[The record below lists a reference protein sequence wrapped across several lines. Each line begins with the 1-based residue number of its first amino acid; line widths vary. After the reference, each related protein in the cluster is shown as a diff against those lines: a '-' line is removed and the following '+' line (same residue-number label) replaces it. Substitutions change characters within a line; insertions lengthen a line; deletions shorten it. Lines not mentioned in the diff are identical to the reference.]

1 MPRRPRPSGPQLDAA
16 SAWSPL
22 RLPLFRSLWIATVA
36 SNLGTWL
43 QGVGAAWLMTTL
55 APSPTLVALVQA
67 ATSLPMFLL
76 SLPAGALAD
85 VYDRRRL
92 LLAAQAWML
101 VGAALLAAFTLA
113 GWTTPWLLLALT
125 SVLGLGAAIN
135 QPAWQAIIPE
145 LVPREELGRAV
156 ALGSVAFNIARAV
169 GPALGGLLVATAGP
183 AFNFLLNA
191 ASFAGVIVVLYRW
204 KRPREESV
212 LPAER
217 VLGAMRT
224 GLRYVRHSPA
234 VLAVIARG
242 AAFVLCA
249 SSLWALL
256 PVVARQDLGTGPAG
270 YGLLLAA
277 LGAGAVTAAFV
288 LPHLR
293 RGRSTEPLVAVAA
306 IAFAGATLALA
317 WVRSFPLL
325 IAALFLAGGAW
336 MALLSSLNVAIQTLV
351 PAWVRA
357 RSLSVYM
364 LFFFGGLTGGSA
376 LWGALAERFDTS
388 WSLTASA
395 AGILLGLAAT
405 GHLHLPA
412 GEGLDL
418 APSRQWPAP
427 LVRADLEPER
437 GPVMVLVHFRIDP
450 ARADE
455 FRRTMSARRRIR
467 LRDGALQWGL
477 FADSAEDGHYTE
489 VFLVKSW
496 LEHLRQHERLT
507 HADTEVDQAA
517 HTFHLGPGP
526 PRVEHLIGERVP
538 RAPRRPAAP

>member
-1 MPRRPRPSGPQLDAA
+1 MPRRPPTSSDRPAP

-22 RLPLFRSLWIATVA
+22 RLPLFRALWIATVA
-36 SNLGTWL
+36 SNVGTWL

-55 APSPTLVALVQA
+55 APSATLVALVQA

-85 VYDRRRL
+85 VFDRRRL

-101 VGAALLAAFTLA
+101 VGAALLALFTFA
-113 GWTTPWLLLALT
+113 GWIGPWSLLGFT
-125 SVLGLGAAIN
+125 FVLGLGAAIN
-135 QPAWQAIIPE
+135 QPAWQAIVPE

-156 ALGSVAFNIARAV
+156 ALGSVAFNLARAA
-169 GPALGGLLVATAGP
+169 GPALGGLLVATAG
-183 AFNFLLNA
+183 AEANFVLNA

-204 KRPREESV
+204 RRPQEQSV

-234 VLAVIARG
+234 VRSVIARG

-256 PVVARQDLGTGPAG
+256 PVVSREDLGTGPAG
-270 YGLLLAA
+270 YGLLLAS
-277 LGAGAVTAAFV
+277 LGAGAVAAAV
-288 LPHLR
+288 ALPHVR
-293 RGRSTEPLVAVAA
+293 RGESAEPVVAVAA
-306 IAFAGATLALA
+306 VLFAAATLGLA
-317 WVRSFPLL
+317 WLPSFPLVV
-325 IAALFLAGGAW
+325 AGLFFAGGAW
-336 MALLSSLNVAIQTLV
+336 MALLSSLNVAIQTQV
-351 PAWVRA
+351 PGWVRA
-357 RSLSVYM
+357 RALSVYM
-364 LFFFGGLTGGSA
+364 LFFFGALAGGSA
-376 LWGALAERFDTS
+376 LWGALAERYGTA
-388 WSLTASA
+388 WSLSAAA
-395 AGILLGLAAT
+395 AGILAGLAVTA
-405 GHLHLPA
+405 HLPLPT

-427 LVRADLEPER
+427 LVRANLEPDR
-437 GPVMVLVHFRIDP
+437 GPVIVLVHFHIDP
-450 ARADE
+450 ARADA
-455 FRRTMSARRRIR
+455 FRRAMADRRRIR

-477 FADSAEDGHYTE
+477 FADSAEEGRYTE

-507 HADTEVDQAA
+507 HADTEVDRAA
-517 HTFHLGPGP
+517 HTFHLGPEP
-526 PRVEHLIGERVP
+526 PRVEHLIAESVP
-538 RAPRRPAAP
+538 RAPG